1 MAERFGTP
9 AAPRGAG
16 NSRAF
21 SFVELMIAVA
31 VIVIGIIPIY
41 SLMMSGNRS
50 FAKSENNSIAYNLAM
65 EALEWARSAPYE
77 QVISSN
83 VNNPSSRYTF
93 PVALDLN
100 FVTREPAPAA
110 PYRLEYPQRYFKYFS
125 NFSREMKIED
135 FGDRT
140 KKVTVT
146 VRWTEDRAERR
157 EEVSAVVIDQRMN
170 N

>member
-1 MAERFGTP
+1 MNVHSLSVNAFR
-9 AAPRGAG
+9 APLEKK
-16 NSRAF
+16 AF
-21 SFVELMIAVA
+21 SFVELMIAIA

-77 QVISSN
+77 HVLTAN
-83 VNNPSSRYTF
+83 VNNMSSQYCF
-93 PVALDLN
+93 PVALDLSYR
-100 FVTREPAPAA
+100 THEPPPAA
-110 PYRLEYPQRYFKYFS
+110 PYKLEYPQTYFKYFS

-135 FGDRT
+135 FGNRT

-146 VRWTEDRAERR
+146 VKWMEDKAERK
-157 EEVSAVVIDQRMN
+157 EEVHAVIIDQRMN